1 MKQSVIAFHLLFIFN
16 EFPSK
21 TCLQKMLSSC
31 KQVFNW
37 ILTQKRFNKALETK
51 EKVKHFSKHSRDE
64 DKRNFTCVTMKD
76 AFFCLEYIFSRVS
89 RYQSLNIKAWT
100 ISSVLLRFV
109 FCRRSNKSPQISL
122 FISLLCSRVF
132 HSNFTL
138 AGYPRN
144 GKPAAV
150 QLHYIRSNKSVIPKK
165 ILFLDNFF
173 PFIVELPP
181 ES

>member
-1 MKQSVIAFHLLFIFN
+1 M
-16 EFPSK
+16 FP
-21 TCLQKMLSSC
+21 SC

-37 ILTQKRFNKALETK
+37 ILTQKSFHKALETK
-51 EKVKHFSKHSRDE
+51 EKVKHFSKHLRDE

-76 AFFCLEYIFSRVS
+76 AFLCWEHIFSRVF

-109 FCRRSNKSPQISL
+109 FYRRSNKSSQISL
-122 FISLLCSRVF
+122 FISLLCSLVF

-144 GKPAAV
+144 GKPAVV
-150 QLHYIRSNKSVIPKK
+150 QLHYIRSNKSVISKK
-165 ILFLDNFF
+165 TLFLDNFF
-173 PFIVELPP
+173 PFIVELRP